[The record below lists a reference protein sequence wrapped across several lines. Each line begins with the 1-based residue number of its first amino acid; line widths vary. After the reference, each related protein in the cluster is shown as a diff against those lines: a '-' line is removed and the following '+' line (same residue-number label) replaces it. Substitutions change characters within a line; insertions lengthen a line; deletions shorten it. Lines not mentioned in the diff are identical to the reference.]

1 MSSQG
6 WELPAGLE
14 HHQPALDLFLLFHPS
29 GGKTGWRRSWDLR
42 ENGNLG
48 SLVAPGELQGWDVGI
63 SPPLP
68 FLVNNS
74 LSWVG
79 FAPGRGCWDVGRGLF
94 DPFLCKVSIERSWGW
109 GWELNKG
116 LLFPS
121 HAQHENKVQ
130 TNNRRLFLVLFR
142 WNSSAWDG
150 AGLEISESSKPTPKG
165 AGENL
170 EGSSMEVPLLP

>member
-1 MSSQG
+1 MSTTSQHLTFSCSSIPLG
-6 WELPAGLE
+6 AKPAGDG
-14 HHQPALDLFLLFHPS
+14 AGTS
-29 GGKTGWRRSWDLR
+29 GKTETLAAV
-42 ENGNLG
+42 
-48 SLVAPGELQGWDVGI
+48 VAPGELQGWDVGI

-170 EGSSMEVPLLP
+170 EG